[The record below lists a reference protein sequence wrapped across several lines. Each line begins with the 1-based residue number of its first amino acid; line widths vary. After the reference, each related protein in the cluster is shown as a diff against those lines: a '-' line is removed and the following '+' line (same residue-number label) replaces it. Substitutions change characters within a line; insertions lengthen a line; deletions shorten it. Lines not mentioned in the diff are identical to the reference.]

1 MKFQDFSFDARIE
14 SGIHDAG
21 YATPTPIQE
30 QGIPVVLQGR
40 DMFGLAQT
48 GTGKTAAFMLP
59 ILQRLTQGT
68 LRRTRVLII
77 APTREL
83 AEQIHQ
89 AAVVL
94 GRHTKIRSAA
104 IYGGVGKGPQLS
116 ALQRGT
122 EIIVACPGRL
132 LDHIHAGDVDLS
144 HIEVLVLDEA
154 DRMLDMGF
162 LPDIRRIL
170 KHVPPKRQ
178 TMLFSATMPPDI
190 RSLADSILTDPAT
203 VQVDVIAPAKTVSH
217 ALYPVPE
224 TLKSKLLHALLEQ
237 TATSRVLVF
246 TRTKHRAKRLALE
259 LEKRGYRVAALQGNL
274 SQNRRQEAMDGFRG
288 GKYDIMVATDIA
300 ARGIDVNLISHVIN
314 YDMPDTVD
322 AYTHRIGRT
331 GRAEATG
338 QAVTFAVQ
346 DDETMVR
353 DIEVVLGK
361 PIERRRMEGFDYGSF
376 APESQRP
383 APKKSIYRSR
393 SFRGSQRGG
402 LPAQKR

>member
-1 MKFQDFSFDARIE
+1 VKFQDFNLDARIE
-14 SGIHDAG
+14 SGIRDAG

-59 ILQRLTQGT
+59 ILQRLTQGP

-89 AAVVL
+89 SANVL
-94 GRHTKIRSAA
+94 GRHTKVRSAA

-203 VQVDVIAPAKTVSH
+203 VQVDASPRPRPSPTPST
-217 ALYPVPE
+217 PC
-224 TLKSKLLHALLEQ
+224 
-237 TATSRVLVF
+237 
-246 TRTKHRAKRLALE
+246 
-259 LEKRGYRVAALQGNL
+259 
-274 SQNRRQEAMDGFRG
+274 
-288 GKYDIMVATDIA
+288 
-300 ARGIDVNLISHVIN
+300 
-314 YDMPDTVD
+314 
-322 AYTHRIGRT
+322 
-331 GRAEATG
+331 
-338 QAVTFAVQ
+338 
-346 DDETMVR
+346 
-353 DIEVVLGK
+353 
-361 PIERRRMEGFDYGSF
+361 RRR
-376 APESQRP
+376 
-383 APKKSIYRSR
+383 
-393 SFRGSQRGG
+393 
-402 LPAQKR
+402 